1 MVLEE
6 LAHSRLVV
14 ECHSADEYAQI
25 DVLLKEFG
33 EVDFE
38 DVYPMSD
45 GGAQSNPYYY
55 VDDKRKPNS
64 GATIA
69 GVIRGIGDVPCM
81 AFDEF
86 MSALQIEENAQESDL
101 ESVSLEGVL

>member
-25 DVLLKEFG
+25 DELLEEFG
-33 EVDFE
+33 DVDFDNVGPISE
-38 DVYPMSD
+38 AA
-45 GGAQSNPYYY
+45 AQVNPYYY
-55 VDDKRKPNS
+55 VGDDRDPRADRVLAN
-64 GATIA
+64 
-69 GVIRGIGDVPCM
+69 VFDDIGEVPCM
-81 AFDEF
+81 LFAEF
-86 MSALQIEENAQESDL
+86 MAALYVDENAQEPDL

>member
-6 LAHSRLVV
+6 LAHSRLIV
-14 ECHSADEYAQI
+14 ECHSADEYDQI
-25 DVLLKEFG
+25 DALLKEFS

-38 DVYPMSD
+38 GVRPMSD

-55 VDDKRKPNS
+55 VDDERKPNS

-69 GVIRGIGDVPCM
+69 DAFLVTGEVPWM
-81 AFDEF
+81 TFAEF
-86 MSALQIEENAQESDL
+86 MTALELEENAQESDL